1 MPQEETMIGPARRQL
16 SFQPYWIGTASLLL
30 VFSTTVVGGGLDLPD
45 ISLVEQSTV
54 ADIPTPTVGE
64 VREFVG
70 AVGSI
75 NCSRWEVIESEDP
88 DLLVS
93 ACEHYRIY
101 LKRSE
106 GLNLH
111 KVTAAKGEVALEFT
125 PAHPGIQFPLEVG
138 KHWRKQYVGHSNIEG
153 ITWNGDLECD
163 IPDFADVTVA
173 AGTFKAFRIECKDR
187 WKVGENGSYVTTT
200 TWYAPDVPG
209 IVKSINYE
217 DARWNTEL
225 KSFSR

>member
-1 MPQEETMIGPARRQL
+1 MNGIAWLQR
-16 SFQPYWIGTASLLL
+16 GTCPHLISPVLLL
-30 VFSTTVVGGGLDLPD
+30 IAFGDPVTAGDLDLPD
-45 ISLVEQSTV
+45 VSLFEQSTV
-54 ADIPTPTVGE
+54 AEMPDPALGE

-70 AVGSI
+70 PVASI

-88 DLLVS
+88 DALVS
-93 ACEHYRIY
+93 ACDHYRVY

-153 ITWNGDLECD
+153 ITWNGDIECD
-163 IPDFADVTVA
+163 IPDFAEVTVA

-209 IVKSINYE
+209 VIKSINYE
-217 DARWNTEL
+217 DGRWNTEL